1 MLGDTQH
8 DAELESLLLC
18 GCWGWEMLLLL
29 ADDEQNNKIIVLSS
43 RGGASVI
50 STSGGN
56 AIQCA
61 GLHHIHT
68 APGHI
73 SHSFRNFINKCEIY
87 VDGYILNSGR

>member
-1 MLGDTQH
+1 MWMLGLG
-8 DAELESLLLC
+8 DA
-18 GCWGWEMLLLL
+18 
-29 ADDEQNNKIIVLSS
+29 AAAADEQNNKIIVLSS

-50 STSGGN
+50 STSGN

-61 GLHHIHT
+61 GLHHMHT

>member
-1 MLGDTQH
+1 MMLNWRVCCCV
-8 DAELESLLLC
+8 DAGVGRC
-18 GCWGWEMLLLL
+18 CWWLP
-29 ADDEQNNKIIVLSS
+29 ADEQNNKIIVLSS

-61 GLHHIHT
+61 GLHHMHT

-87 VDGYILNSGR
+87 VDGYIYSQFWAMNV

>member
-18 GCWGWEMLLLL
+18 GCWGWEMLLL
-29 ADDEQNNKIIVLSS
+29 AADEQNNKIIVLSS

-50 STSGGN
+50 STSGN

-61 GLHHIHT
+61 GLHHMHT

-87 VDGYILNSGR
+87 VDGYILNSG

>member
-1 MLGDTQH
+1 MWMLGLG
-8 DAELESLLLC
+8 DA
-18 GCWGWEMLLLL
+18 
-29 ADDEQNNKIIVLSS
+29 AAAADEQNNKIIVLSS

-61 GLHHIHT
+61 GLHHMHT